1 MDIHILNALAVIF
14 LGLLVLLVIFNTAS
28 NTIAKLSD
36 YKKFSEEEKSEEKPL
51 DKSCLCRHKNPLDT
65 ILKD

>member
-1 MDIHILNALAVIF
+1 MDIHILNALALIF

-36 YKKFSEEEKSEEKPL
+36 YKKVGEEEKSEENRLIKVAYAGT
-51 DKSCLCRHKNPLDT
+51 K
-65 ILKD
+65 ILWIQY